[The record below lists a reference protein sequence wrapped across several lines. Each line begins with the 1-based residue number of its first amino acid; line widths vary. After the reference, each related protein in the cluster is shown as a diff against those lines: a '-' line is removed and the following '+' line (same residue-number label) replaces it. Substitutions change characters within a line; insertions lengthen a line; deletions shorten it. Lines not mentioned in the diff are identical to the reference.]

1 MALIDLGI
9 PEQPGPTPPR
19 RPRVPKH
26 VRWGVAGLLLGAAAV
41 GATDASSPPPTPRR
55 VVVGVPPSAAARGL
69 PDDASD
75 LIAGANRRLSGDAL
89 GGVLVASLTSR
100 LLASP
105 ARDGA
110 PREQTFRSSHAQ
122 PAGDYTL
129 LLFCVGSGR
138 VAVVLRV
145 GSAIDTEIA
154 ECADAAGASQLM
166 LAKASGDVEVRMTAV
181 DTEDVAISAAVIR
194 T

>member
-1 MALIDLGI
+1 VALIDLGI
-9 PEQPGPTPPR
+9 PEQPGESPR
-19 RPRVPKH
+19 RFRVPKH
-26 VRWGVAGLLLGAAAV
+26 VVWGVIGLLLGAVAV
-41 GATDASSPPPTPRR
+41 GAADETTPSPSPPPRAVATE
-55 VVVGVPPSAAARGL
+55 PPSPIARGL

-75 LIAGANRRLSGDAL
+75 LIAGANRQLSGNAL
-89 GGVLVASLTSR
+89 GGVTVASLTSR
-100 LLASP
+100 LMAWP

-110 PREQTFRSSHAQ
+110 PRERTFRSSGAQ

-154 ECADAAGASQLM
+154 VCADAAGASQLV
-166 LAKASGDVEVRMTAV
+166 LTRASGDVEVRMTAL
-181 DTEDVAISAAVIR
+181 DAEDVAISAAVIR